1 MNVIKFGGSSISNPQ
16 NINKVIDIIS
26 GYNTSCVIIFSAIGN
41 TTDQLI
47 KCGKLA
53 GKRNQDYKNILSEI
67 KENHIEICSNLFEY
81 NNQSEI
87 LSFVQTK
94 LNKLENIL
102 EGIYNLKEFSEKTYD
117 NVSGFGEILSYNIIG
132 KLCQQKGLNIVI
144 KDSREIITTKLINI
158 GRKQVDFKLTQSK
171 WNDFS
176 KSINKKIIIMPGYVA
191 RDNFGNNITLGR
203 GGSDFTASV
212 IASIS
217 DAKKLEIWT
226 DVSGIFTANP
236 KLVKQAIP
244 IDSLSYKEAMELSH
258 FGAKVLY
265 PPTIQPVMTKNIPVI
280 IKNTFSKKDKGTLI
294 SNNSS
299 YKSIIKGITH
309 IKNISLLT
317 IEGSGMI
324 GIPGY
329 LKKLFEEISNNNINI
344 IMITQA
350 SSEHSICIAINESDS
365 INAKK
370 IIDEA
375 FKYEIE
381 NSILSPSKI
390 ESKLSIIA
398 LVGDNMRDHQ
408 GISGKMFSA
417 LGKNNINVKAI
428 SQGSS
433 ERNITA
439 VIKDNDVKK
448 ALNTLHEKFFEKNV
462 KQINLFIIGIGNVG
476 SKLIDQIEK
485 QTDYLTKKL
494 KLKLRIIAISN
505 SKKMLFNES
514 GLRLSNLRE
523 DIDRG
528 ENSNLD
534 EFFKKIKKLNLRNSV
549 FIDNTA
555 SSKIAGYYQ
564 NFLKNNISVVT
575 CNKIACSDSYSSYI
589 ELKKLAS
596 KYDTS
601 FLYETNVGAGLPI
614 IDTLNNLINS
624 GDKINSIQAVLSGSL
639 NYIFNNFNNSN
650 TFEDVVKEAMD
661 KGFTEPNPKIDLSGI
676 DVARKILILARESG
690 NEIELKDI
698 TNTSFLPKESLNTKD
713 NKEFLKSLSENK
725 NHFETILN
733 DAYIKDCKI
742 KYVAEYKNG
751 KASVGIKNIPKDH
764 DFYNLEGSDN
774 IVLFYTDRYKQQPLI
789 VKGAGAGADVTAA
802 GIFADII
809 RTSKR

>member
-203 GGSDFTASV
+203 GGSDFTASI
-212 IASIS
+212 IASITE
-217 DAKKLEIWT
+217 AKKLEIWT
-226 DVSGIFTANP
+226 DVSGIYTANP

-280 IKNTFSKKDKGTLI
+280 IKNTFSKNDKGTLI
-294 SNNSS
+294 SSNSN

-324 GIPGY
+324 GIP
-329 LKKLFEEISNNNINI
+329 
-344 IMITQA
+344 
-350 SSEHSICIAINESDS
+350 
-365 INAKK
+365 
-370 IIDEA
+370 
-375 FKYEIE
+375 
-381 NSILSPSKI
+381 
-390 ESKLSIIA
+390 
-398 LVGDNMRDHQ
+398 RW
-408 GISGKMFSA
+408 
-417 LGKNNINVKAI
+417 
-428 SQGSS
+428 
-433 ERNITA
+433 
-439 VIKDNDVKK
+439 
-448 ALNTLHEKFFEKNV
+448 
-462 KQINLFIIGIGNVG
+462 
-476 SKLIDQIEK
+476 
-485 QTDYLTKKL
+485 
-494 KLKLRIIAISN
+494 
-505 SKKMLFNES
+505 
-514 GLRLSNLRE
+514 
-523 DIDRG
+523 
-528 ENSNLD
+528 
-534 EFFKKIKKLNLRNSV
+534 
-549 FIDNTA
+549 
-555 SSKIAGYYQ
+555 
-564 NFLKNNISVVT
+564 
-575 CNKIACSDSYSSYI
+575 
-589 ELKKLAS
+589 
-596 KYDTS
+596 
-601 FLYETNVGAGLPI
+601 
-614 IDTLNNLINS
+614 
-624 GDKINSIQAVLSGSL
+624 
-639 NYIFNNFNNSN
+639 
-650 TFEDVVKEAMD
+650 
-661 KGFTEPNPKIDLSGI
+661 
-676 DVARKILILARESG
+676 
-690 NEIELKDI
+690 
-698 TNTSFLPKESLNTKD
+698 
-713 NKEFLKSLSENK
+713 
-725 NHFETILN
+725 
-733 DAYIKDCKI
+733 
-742 KYVAEYKNG
+742 
-751 KASVGIKNIPKDH
+751 
-764 DFYNLEGSDN
+764 
-774 IVLFYTDRYKQQPLI
+774 
-789 VKGAGAGADVTAA
+789 
-802 GIFADII
+802 
-809 RTSKR
+809 